1 MAAVTRTYMVTVE
14 SEGYSA
20 DWLDDV
26 IVVATSEAD
35 AIHGAEQ
42 TVREY
47 RGNNVMIKD
56 GETEVYQLATEHPR
70 VVGILVPRDER

>member
-1 MAAVTRTYMVTVE
+1 MAVTKTYMVTVE
-14 SEGYSA
+14 SEGESA

-26 IVVATSEAD
+26 IVIAKDEED
-35 AIHGAEQ
+35 ARYGAET

-47 RGNNVMIKD
+47 RPFVTIKE
-56 GETEVYQLATEHPR
+56 GSEVYELATEHPR